1 MFRPLALALLLL
13 APPALAEDS
22 PFAPAAAAMAAGN
35 WPAAA
40 AAAAEISPA
49 AQSLVEWSRLRAG
62 QGAFADYTAFLA
74 AHPHWPGLD
83 RLRARGEQAIAD
95 DDESAAV
102 IAFFDGRPPQT
113 APGLLRLA
121 QALTAQGRAP
131 EAEAAVIDAWLAP
144 LALSAEDEALILAT
158 WGELLAEAH
167 PARAE
172 ALLWRGRAEEAA
184 RLLPLLPDNP
194 RLLTEAR
201 LAQIRG
207 QSDRAARIAALPPAL
222 RDDPGLAFDRFA
234 RLTDDGDYSDAGALI
249 AARSASPALLGQP
262 QRWASRRAILARWAM
277 REGRPAEA
285 YALATPH
292 HLTAEDGETFA
303 DLEWLAGYLSL
314 RYLADPARAR
324 DHFARVE
331 AAARGPITLSR
342 GAYWTGRALEALGD
356 PAAPA
361 AYARAAAFQTA
372 FYGLLAA
379 ERLGLPYDP
388 AIAGREVFPDWRDSD
403 LLGRDLTQAMLH
415 LLSTGDL
422 NNATLFASRYGQDL
436 DRTTLG
442 QLAGLFAALDEPYLA
457 LVAGKAAADRGIVIP
472 ALYLPLHRIATL
484 PGLPV
489 APELALAIARRESE
503 FNATVQ
509 SPAGALGLMQVMPG
523 TAEEVAADLGLPFD
537 LARLTSDRDYNATL
551 GTAYLAGLIAEFG
564 DSPVLVAAG
573 YNAGPGRPRTWITQR
588 GDPRTGEADV
598 IDWIEHI
605 PFAETRTYVMRVTEA
620 IPAYRARLTGDTGPI
635 AFTALLSGAL
645 PFIRPQARP
654 DRSAP
659 RASPSDTTPA
669 TAPAPDAESGAGGV
683 AVPPATPAIRPL
695 ARPAG

>member
-1 MFRPLALALLLL
+1 MFRILALALLLL
-13 APPALAEDS
+13 APPALADES
-22 PFAPAAAAMAAGN
+22 PFAPAAAAMAAGD

-62 QGAFADYTAFLA
+62 EGAFADYTAFLA

-83 RLRARGEQAIAD
+83 RLRARAEEAITD
-95 DDESAAV
+95 DTDPAAV

-121 QALTAQGRAP
+121 HALTAQGRAP

-144 LALSAEDEALILAT
+144 LPLTPEDEALILAASA
-158 WGELLAEAH
+158 ELLAQTH
-167 PARAE
+167 PARTE
-172 ALLWRGRAEEAA
+172 ALLWRGRTEEAA
-184 RLLPLLPDNP
+184 RLLPLLPDDA
-194 RLLTEAR
+194 RLLAEAR

-207 QSDRAARIAALPPAL
+207 QSDRAARIAALPENL

-234 RLTDDGDYSDAGALI
+234 RMADDGDYSDAAALL
-249 AARSASPALLGQP
+249 AARSDTLGQP

-277 REGRPAEA
+277 REGRPGQA
-285 YALATPH
+285 YALASAH
-292 HLTAEDGETFA
+292 HLTAEDGEAFA

-314 RYLADPARAR
+314 RYLDDPARAR

-331 AAARGPITLSR
+331 ATARGPITLSR
-342 GAYWTGRALEALGD
+342 GAYWTGRALDALAD

-361 AYARAAAFQTA
+361 AYARAARFQTA

-388 AIAGREVFPDWRDSD
+388 AITGREAFPDWREGD

-436 DRTTLG
+436 DRATLG

-489 APELALAIARRESE
+489 PPELALAIARRESE

-523 TAEEVAADLGLPFD
+523 TAEEVAADLGLPYD
-537 LARLTSDRDYNATL
+537 PSRLTSDWDYNATL

-588 GDPRTGEADV
+588 GDPRNGEADV

-620 IPAYRARLTGDTGPI
+620 IPAYRARLTGEAGPI
-635 AFTALLSGAL
+635 AFTALLTGAP

-654 DRSAP
+654 ARS
-659 RASPSDTTPA
+659 T
-669 TAPAPDAESGAGGV
+669 
-683 AVPPATPAIRPL
+683 PPAD
-695 ARPAG
+695 